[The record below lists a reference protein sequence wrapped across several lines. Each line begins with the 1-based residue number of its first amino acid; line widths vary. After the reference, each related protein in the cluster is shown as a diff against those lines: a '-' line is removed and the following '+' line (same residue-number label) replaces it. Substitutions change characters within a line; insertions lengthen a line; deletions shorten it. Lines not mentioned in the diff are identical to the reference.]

1 MSHARDTIRV
11 MDIIEGTS
19 VDGLGLRTS
28 VYLAGC
34 AHRCPGCHNPQTWD
48 FAAGRDM
55 TVAEILEVVRRAD
68 FDLTLTGGD
77 PMYQARALLPLV
89 RAVKEAGYDI
99 WCYTG
104 FTLEELDG
112 VDGAAALLP
121 YIDTLVDGP
130 FVEALKNTDL
140 IFRGSSNQRIIDL
153 HENRA
158 ML

>member
-1 MSHARDTIRV
+1 MSHAHDTIRV

-19 VDGLGLRTS
+19 VDGPGLRTS

-89 RAVKEAGYDI
+89 RAVKEDGYDI

-112 VDGAAALLP
+112 VDGAAELLP

>member
-1 MSHARDTIRV
+1 MSHAHDTIRV

-19 VDGLGLRTS
+19 VDGPGLRTS

-89 RAVKEAGYDI
+89 RAVKEDGYDI